1 MLDQGR
7 GSIVNIASIEGLRG
21 MAGFAAYCASKHAV
35 IGMTRAVALE
45 LAGRGVR
52 VNAVCPGAVQTP
64 GLLRGIGGADALENV
79 AVGIPEGRLADAAEV
94 AALVAFLVSEDASYC
109 TGGDYVVDGG
119 LTAGA
124 AA

>member
-1 MLDQGR
+1 
-7 GSIVNIASIEGLRG
+7 
-21 MAGFAAYCASKHAV
+21 
-35 IGMTRAVALE
+35 MTRAVALE

-52 VNAVCPGAVQTP
+52 VNAVCPGAIDTP
-64 GLLRGIGGADALENV
+64 GLARLGGDDAIADVTGA
-79 AVGIPEGRLADAAEV
+79 IPVGRLADAAEV
-94 AALVAFLVSEDASYC
+94 ATLVSFLVSDDASYC